1 MRGDYKRHGEKGQFG
16 RFIARMHDR
25 RTTRFALIREQP
37 LDSTACSPVTES
49 VAMNEP
55 IRLTQYSH
63 GAGCGCKISPKVL
76 DVILAGSGAQNLDP
90 RLWVGNASRDDAAV
104 YALDDERGVV
114 STTDFFM
121 PIVDDPFDFGR
132 IAATNAISDIY
143 AMGGDPLMAIAI
155 LGWPVNILPPEVARE
170 VIRGGRAVCDA
181 AGIPLAGGHSIDAP
195 EPIFGL
201 AVTGVVQKKHM
212 KRNDTALAGSTLYLT
227 KPLGIGI
234 LTTAEKKS
242 RLRDEDIGLA
252 RDWMCTL
259 NKPGSRFGKLDG
271 VQAMTDV
278 TGFGLLGHLV
288 EMADG
293 AGLTALLDYAAVP
306 RLPGVEHYIAE
317 GCVPGGT
324 LRNFESYGDR
334 IGTLTD
340 AQRDLLCDPQTSG
353 GLLVAVS
360 PEGEAEFLIVAAE
373 LGLLLNPI
381 GTLHERQTH
390 AVEVF

>member
-1 MRGDYKRHGEKGQFG
+1 M
-16 RFIARMHDR
+16 
-25 RTTRFALIREQP
+25 
-37 LDSTACSPVTES
+37 S
-49 VAMNEP
+49 EP

-76 DVILAGSGAQNLDP
+76 EVILAGSGAQNLDP
-90 RLWVGNASRDDAAV
+90 KLWVGNASRDDAAV

-155 LGWPVNILPPEVARE
+155 LGWPVNLLPAEVARE

-201 AVTGVVQKKHM
+201 AVTGVVDKRHM
-212 KRNDTALAGSTLYLT
+212 KRNDTARVGSRLYLT

-234 LTTAEKKS
+234 LTTAEKKA
-242 RLRDEDIGLA
+242 RLRAEDVGLA

-259 NKPGSRFGKLDG
+259 NKPGSRFGKLTG
-271 VQAMTDV
+271 VTAMTDV

-293 AGLTALLDYAAVP
+293 SGLSARLEYAQVP
-306 RLPGVEHYIAE
+306 RLPGVEHYLAE

-324 LRNFESYGDR
+324 LRNYESYGER
-334 IGTLTD
+334 IGALSEE
-340 AQRDLLCDPQTSG
+340 QQHLLCDPQTSG

-360 PEGEAEFLIVAAE
+360 VEGEAEFLAVAAE
-373 LGLLLNPI
+373 LGLDLAPI
-381 GTLHERQTH
+381 GELVERQRY
-390 AVEVF
+390 AVEVC

>member
-1 MRGDYKRHGEKGQFG
+1 M
-16 RFIARMHDR
+16 
-25 RTTRFALIREQP
+25 
-37 LDSTACSPVTES
+37 S
-49 VAMNEP
+49 EP

-90 RLWVGNASRDDAAV
+90 NLWVGNASRDDAAV

-155 LGWPVNILPPEVARE
+155 LGWPVNVLPPEVARE

-212 KRNDTALAGSTLYLT
+212 KRNDTALAGCTLYLT

-234 LTTAEKKS
+234 LTTAEKKAK
-242 RLRDEDIGLA
+242 LREQDVGLA

-259 NKPGSRFGKLDG
+259 NKPGSRFGKLAG
-271 VQAMTDV
+271 VMAMTDV

-293 AGLTALLDYAAVP
+293 ARLTARLDYAAVP

-324 LRNFESYGDR
+324 LRNFESYGDK
-334 IGTLTD
+334 IASLSD

-360 PEGEAEFLIVAAE
+360 PEGQGEFLAVAAE
-373 LGLLLNPI
+373 LGLQLNPI
-381 GTLHERQTH
+381 GTLLERQTH

>member
-1 MRGDYKRHGEKGQFG
+1 M
-16 RFIARMHDR
+16 
-25 RTTRFALIREQP
+25 
-37 LDSTACSPVTES
+37 S
-49 VAMNEP
+49 EP

-76 DVILAGSGAQNLDP
+76 EVILAGSGAQNLDP
-90 RLWVGNASRDDAAV
+90 KLWVGNASRDDAAV
-104 YALDDERGVV
+104 YALDEERGVV

-121 PIVDDPFDFGR
+121 PIVDDPYDFGR

-155 LGWPVNILPPEVARE
+155 LGWPVNVLPAEVARE

-201 AVTGVVQKKHM
+201 AVTGVVEKKHM
-212 KRNDTALAGSTLYLT
+212 KRNDTGSAGCRLYLS

-234 LTTAEKKS
+234 LTTAEKKAK
-242 RLRDEDIGLA
+242 LREQDVGLA

-259 NKPGSRFGKLDG
+259 NKPGARFGKLAG

-293 AGLTALLDYAAVP
+293 ANLTAQLDYAAVP
-306 RLPGVEHYIAE
+306 RLPGVDYYLAE

-324 LRNFESYGDR
+324 LRNFDSYGEK
-334 IGTLTD
+334 I
-340 AQRDLLCDPQTSG
+340 APISEVQRDLLCDPQTSG
-353 GLLVAVS
+353 GLLVAVA
-360 PEGEAEFLIVAAE
+360 PEGEAEFLAVAAE
-373 LGLLLNPI
+373 LGLTLAPI
-381 GTLHERQTH
+381 GQLVARQRY
-390 AVEVF
+390 AVEVL

>member
-1 MRGDYKRHGEKGQFG
+1 MAADFPQ
-16 RFIARMHDR
+16 
-25 RTTRFALIREQP
+25 
-37 LDSTACSPVTES
+37 
-49 VAMNEP
+49 
-55 IRLTQYSH
+55 
-63 GAGCGCKISPKVL
+63 VL
-76 DVILAGSGAQNLDP
+76 EVILAGSGAQNLDP

-104 YALDDERGVV
+104 YAIDEERGVV

-155 LGWPVNILPPEVARE
+155 LGWPVNVLAPEIARE
-170 VIRGGRAVCDA
+170 VIRGGRSVCDE

-201 AVTGVVQKKHM
+201 AVTGLVEKRHM
-212 KRNDTALAGSTLYLT
+212 KRNDTATAGCLLYLT

-234 LTTAEKKS
+234 LTTAEKKGK
-242 RLRDEDIGLA
+242 LRHADIGLA

-259 NKPGSRFGKLDG
+259 NKPGSRFGRLDG
-271 VQAMTDV
+271 VTAMTDV

-293 AGLTALLDYAAVP
+293 SNLTARIEYDRVP
-306 RLPGVEHYIAE
+306 RLPGVEYYLDQ

-324 LRNFESYGDR
+324 LRNFDSYASKLGR
-334 IGTLTD
+334 L
-340 AQRDLLCDPQTSG
+340 QEVHKLVLCDPQTSG
-353 GLLVAVS
+353 GLLVAVT
-360 PEGEAEFLIVAAE
+360 PEGNDQFLSVAAE
-373 LGLLLNPI
+373 LGLTLAPI
-381 GTLHERQTH
+381 GELVERQTN

>member
-1 MRGDYKRHGEKGQFG
+1 
-16 RFIARMHDR
+16 
-25 RTTRFALIREQP
+25 
-37 LDSTACSPVTES
+37 
-49 VAMNEP
+49 MNPP

-90 RLWVGNASRDDAAV
+90 KLWVGNASRDDAAV

-121 PIVDDPFDFGR
+121 PIVDDPYDFGR

-155 LGWPVNILPPEVARE
+155 LGWPVNVLAPEVARE
-170 VIRGGRAVCDA
+170 VIRGGRAVCDE

-201 AVTGVVQKKHM
+201 AVTGVVLKRHM
-212 KRNDTALAGSTLYLT
+212 KRNDSATAGCRLYLS

-234 LTTAEKKS
+234 LTTAEKQSK
-242 RLRDEDIGLA
+242 LRPEEVGLA
-252 RDWMCTL
+252 CEWMCTL
-259 NKPGSRFGKLDG
+259 NKPGSRFGKLEG
-271 VQAMTDV
+271 VTAMTDV
-278 TGFGLLGHLV
+278 TGFGLLGHLL

-293 AGLTALLDYAAVP
+293 SGLTAQLEFAAVP
-306 RLPGVEHYIAE
+306 RLPGVDYYLTQ

-324 LRNFESYGDR
+324 QRNFDSYGEKVAP
-334 IGTLTD
+334 LTD
-340 AQRDLLCDPQTSG
+340 EQKNLLCDPQTSG
-353 GLLVAVS
+353 GLLVAVT
-360 PEGEAEFLIVAAE
+360 PEGEAEFLAVAAE
-373 LGLLLNPI
+373 LGLVLAPI
-381 GTLHERQTH
+381 GALVERQTY
-390 AVEVF
+390 AVEVL